1 MTVAEFARIRTCSEA
16 DRDSGE
22 FRYTQ
27 MIVRTLSLTKR
38 YGPVTALDRCDLE
51 VRRGEVL
58 GLLGPNGSGKTT
70 LLRLLLGY
78 LRPTYGEAKVDG
90 LDCRRQSL
98 EVRRRVAYLPGE
110 MRMFPEMRCR
120 EVLRFF
126 ADVRRQ
132 QTFERSLKLA
142 ERLELDLS
150 RRVSQLSTG
159 MKRKLA
165 LAGTL
170 AADTPLLILDEPTSN
185 LDATVRGE
193 VIALVREAQRAGRT
207 VIFSSHVLSE
217 IEQSCDRAVLLRKG
231 RLVCEQVLADLRRQH
246 RIRATLAGP
255 LPAPPPDLAG
265 QLAIAAG
272 PNNHVTIET
281 PGELAPL
288 LSWLAT
294 LPLAE
299 VQIEPFGLQAIYD
312 RFHSAPL
319 PSIRELSAAKGT
331 VPSRSEDSTEGDS
344 PRAA

>member
-1 MTVAEFARIRTCSEA
+1 
-16 DRDSGE
+16 
-22 FRYTQ
+22 
-27 MIVRTLSLTKR
+27 MIVRTISLTKR
-38 YGPVTALDRCDLE
+38 YGQVTALDRCDLE

-78 LRPTYGEAKVDG
+78 LRPTSGEARSMG
-90 LDCRRQSL
+90 SIAGGSRSRSGGASRICPARC
-98 EVRRRVAYLPGE
+98 GC
-110 MRMFPEMRCR
+110 FPRCAAAR
-120 EVLRFF
+120 CCGSSPTCAVNRP
-126 ADVRRQ
+126 
-132 QTFERSLKLA
+132 FERSLKLA

-217 IEQSCDRAVLLRKG
+217 IEQSCDRVVLLRKG

-265 QLAIAAG
+265 QLAIAHG

-312 RFHSAPL
+312 RFHSAP
-319 PSIRELSAAKGT
+319 AA
-331 VPSRSEDSTEGDS
+331 
-344 PRAA
+344 

>member
-1 MTVAEFARIRTCSEA
+1 
-16 DRDSGE
+16 
-22 FRYTQ
+22 
-27 MIVRTLSLTKR
+27 MIVRTTSLTKR
-38 YGPVTALDRCDLE
+38 YGRLTALDRCDLE

-78 LRPTYGEAKVDG
+78 LRPTAGEAKVDG

-120 EVLRFF
+120 DVLRFF
-126 ADVRRQ
+126 AEVRRQ
-132 QTFERSLKLA
+132 STVERSLKLA

-193 VIALVREAQRAGRT
+193 VIALVHEAQRAGRT

-217 IEQSCDRAVLLRKG
+217 IEQSCDRVVLLRKG
-231 RLVCEQVLADLRRQH
+231 QLVCEQVLADLRRQH

-255 LPAPPPDLAG
+255 LPAPPPELAG
-265 QLAIAAG
+265 RLAIAVG
-272 PNNHVTIET
+272 PNSHVTIET

-299 VQIEPFGLQAIYD
+299 VRIEPFGLQAIYD
-312 RFHSAPL
+312 RFHSAP
-319 PSIRELSAAKGT
+319 AA
-331 VPSRSEDSTEGDS
+331 
-344 PRAA
+344 

>member
-1 MTVAEFARIRTCSEA
+1 
-16 DRDSGE
+16 
-22 FRYTQ
+22 
-27 MIVRTLSLTKR
+27 MIVRTTQLTKR
-38 YGPVTALDRCDLE
+38 YGRLTALDRCDLE

-78 LRPTYGEAKVDG
+78 LRPTSGEARVDG

-120 EVLRFF
+120 DVLRFF

-132 QTFERSLKLA
+132 PTYERSLQLA

-185 LDATVRGE
+185 LDTTVRGE
-193 VIALVREAQRAGRT
+193 VIALVREAKQNGRT
-207 VIFSSHVLSE
+207 VLFSSHVLSE
-217 IEQSCDRAVLLRKG
+217 IEQSCDRVVLLRKG
-231 RLVCEQVLADLRRQH
+231 RLVCEQVVADLRRQH
-246 RIRATLAGP
+246 RILATLAGP
-255 LPAPPPDLAG
+255 LPAPPPNLDG
-265 QLAIAAG
+265 QLAITSG
-272 PNNHVTIET
+272 QNGHVTIET

-312 RFHSAPL
+312 RIHSAP
-319 PSIRELSAAKGT
+319 AA
-331 VPSRSEDSTEGDS
+331 
-344 PRAA
+344 

>member
-1 MTVAEFARIRTCSEA
+1 
-16 DRDSGE
+16 
-22 FRYTQ
+22 
-27 MIVRTLSLTKR
+27 MIVRTTQLTKR
-38 YGPVTALDRCDLE
+38 YGKLTALDRCDLE
-51 VRRGEVL
+51 VCRGEVL

-78 LRPTYGEAKVDG
+78 LRPTAGEAKVDG
-90 LDCRRQSL
+90 FDCRRQSL

-120 EVLRFF
+120 DVLRFF

-132 QTFERSLKLA
+132 PTYERSLKLA

-150 RRVSQLSTG
+150 RHVSQLSTG

-185 LDATVRGE
+185 LDTTVRGE
-193 VIALVREAQRAGRT
+193 VIALVREAKRAGRT

-217 IEQSCDRAVLLRKG
+217 IEQSCDRVVLLRKG

-246 RIRATLAGP
+246 RILATLAGP
-255 LPAPPPDLAG
+255 LPAPPPELNG
-265 QLAIAAG
+265 QLAITPG
-272 PNNHVTIET
+272 QNSHVTIET

-312 RFHSAPL
+312 RIHAAPGGA
-319 PSIRELSAAKGT
+319 PKGT
-331 VPSRSEDSTEGDS
+331 VPFCSEDSTKGDS

>member
-1 MTVAEFARIRTCSEA
+1 
-16 DRDSGE
+16 
-22 FRYTQ
+22 
-27 MIVRTLSLTKR
+27 MIVRTTQLTKR
-38 YGPVTALDRCDLE
+38 YGRVTALDRCDLN
-51 VRRGEVL
+51 VSRGEVL

-78 LRPTYGEAKVDG
+78 LRPTAGEARVDG

-120 EVLRFF
+120 DVLRFF

-132 QTFERSLKLA
+132 PTYERSLKLA
-142 ERLELDLS
+142 ERLELDVS

-170 AADTPLLILDEPTSN
+170 AAETPILILDEPTSN

-193 VIALVREAQRAGRT
+193 VIAFVREAKRAGRT

-217 IEQSCDRAVLLRKG
+217 IEQSCDRVVLLRKG
-231 RLVCEQVLADLRRQH
+231 QLVCEQVVAELRRQH
-246 RIRATLAGP
+246 RILATLAGP
-255 LPAPPPDLAG
+255 LPAPPPELAG
-265 QLAIAAG
+265 HLVIASG

-281 PGELAPL
+281 PGELTPL
-288 LSWLAT
+288 LAWLAK

-312 RFHSAPL
+312 RYHAAP
-319 PSIRELSAAKGT
+319 AA
-331 VPSRSEDSTEGDS
+331 
-344 PRAA
+344 

>member
-1 MTVAEFARIRTCSEA
+1 VASQRVRNSH
-16 DRDSGE
+16 E
-22 FRYTQ
+22 FRYSN
-27 MIVRTLSLTKR
+27 MIVRTTQLTKR
-38 YGPVTALDRCDLE
+38 YGRVTALDRCDLE

-78 LRPTYGEAKVDG
+78 LRPTAGEARVDG
-90 LDCRRQSL
+90 LDCRRRSL

-120 EVLRFF
+120 DVLRFF

-132 QTFERSLKLA
+132 PTYERSLKLA

-170 AADTPLLILDEPTSN
+170 AADTPILILDEPTSN

-193 VIALVREAQRAGRT
+193 VIAFVREARRAGRT

-217 IEQSCDRAVLLRKG
+217 IEQSCDRVVLLRKG
-231 RLVCEQVLADLRRQH
+231 QLVCEQVLADLRRQH

-255 LPAPPPDLAG
+255 LPAPPQELAG
-265 QLAIAAG
+265 QLVIASGA
-272 PNNHVTIET
+272 NNHVTIES

-288 LSWLAT
+288 LAWLAK

-299 VQIEPFGLQAIYD
+299 VQIEPFGLQAVYD
-312 RFHSAPL
+312 RYHTPFPGA
-319 PSIRELSAAKGT
+319 RGT
-331 VPSRSEDSTEGDS
+331 VPFYSEDSTKGDS
-344 PRAA
+344 PRVA